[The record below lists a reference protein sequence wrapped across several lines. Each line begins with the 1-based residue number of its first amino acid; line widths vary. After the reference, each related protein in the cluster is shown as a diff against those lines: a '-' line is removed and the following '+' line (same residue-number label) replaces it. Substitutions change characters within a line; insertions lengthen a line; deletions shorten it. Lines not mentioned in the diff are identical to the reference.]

1 MLHFDLVYL
10 TDVPY
15 DEPELLDSI
24 INWLEYYEGV
34 TAIDIAYVAD
44 VENQFWTLKFR
55 VDEGMLA
62 DEYEI
67 EIDIDELT

>member
-1 MLHFDLVYL
+1 M
-10 TDVPY
+10 
-15 DEPELLDSI
+15 LDSI